1 MSRSV
6 WHHIAP
12 CVVYENG
19 VGGETGCSVGG
30 DGSPPARG
38 RRLAGVGLLVLVLGI
53 GLSGCGGKSGPTLV
67 QLSGT
72 ILFEGRPIPPGTLT
86 FVPKEGQGPTA
97 TGTIADAGHF
107 TVSTHHPGDGIT
119 PGAYRIRVESWET
132 PPTMGGP
139 PPKSAVP
146 EKYTNMNTT
155 DLTLD
160 VPNEREQIVEIVL
173 QP

>member
-1 MSRSV
+1 MSQSV
-6 WHHIAP
+6 WHHFAA
-12 CVVYENG
+12 C
-19 VGGETGCSVGG
+19 VGGENVGSVVG
-30 DGSPPARG
+30 DGSPSPPRARAG
-38 RRLAGVGLLVLVLGI
+38 RLAGTGLLVLVLGI

-97 TGTIADAGHF
+97 TGTITDAGHF

-119 PGAYRIRVESWET
+119 PGSYRIRIESWET

-155 DLTLD
+155 DLTLN
-160 VPNEREQIVEIVL
+160 VPNERETIIEIVL
-173 QP
+173 NP